1 MVNCCTNPLV
11 CAVFRSE
18 CALVIIF
25 PRLARFSLTLFSSRK
40 PFSWLS
46 GGGGTRWFIRLWL
59 LYVCM
64 LLELLLLLLL
74 AAQRWHNKKYL
85 SASSYIAPKK
95 KERYFFFGYFYSRL
109 YFILMCSFYFYFF
122 FPVKLLLL
130 FLVAP
135 VGHSQPPGPI
145 HHFDGARRWWTWI
158 IYWNVPT
165 GKKRGWN
172 KKLTF
177 PGGGN
182 SIRVKVFD
190 TQI

>member
-46 GGGGTRWFIRLWL
+46 GGGSGGTRWFIRLWL

-135 VGHSQPPGPI
+135 VGHSLRLLCHPSFWWGPAMMDLN
-145 HHFDGARRWWTWI
+145 HLLKRANGE
-158 IYWNVPT
+158 
-165 GKKRGWN
+165 KKG
-172 KKLTF
+172 LE
-177 PGGGN
+177 
-182 SIRVKVFD
+182 
-190 TQI
+190 